1 MITRRVRQWLQVD
14 TTAGASGIGSIMY
27 VSKLTVIPESLSI
40 GNSDTQTTL
49 SMIREHTWGTPI
61 MERTY

>member
-1 MITRRVRQWLQVD
+1 
-14 TTAGASGIGSIMY
+14 MY